1 VAPHLCFNTWL
12 NAGCIEGLQPPSNVR
27 RHESGGGALA
37 QVCLLVFVPHKAG
50 CAGFV
55 QFYRIG
61 VFVLQ
66 FYSATFGLTFD
77 AYTFRFVRLSQTLI
91 SLWLMVS
98 SGLFR
103 VFFFFRAA
111 QPLSLISP

>member
-1 VAPHLCFNTWL
+1 VAPHVCFITWL
-12 NAGCIEGLQPPSNVR
+12 NAGCIEGLQPPSSVR

-37 QVCLLVFVPHKAG
+37 QVCLSVFVPHKAG
-50 CAGFV
+50 CAVFI
-55 QFYRIG
+55 QFYRLI
-61 VFVLQ
+61 VSILQ
-66 FYSATFGLTFD
+66 FYTATFGLTFD

-103 VFFFFRAA
+103 VFFFFLAA
-111 QPLSLISP
+111 QPPRLISP